1 MVTSINQT
9 FLSGL
14 FGGSSSSS
22 SDDGL
27 SALATSSTQ
36 SIQTPA
42 VRYAPTAPWTKTE
55 AAAAISQRVKDALA
69 GRKFIDESKQQLDLP
84 GASAD
89 YRRLFALYNGLATLT
104 SIAEGAGAKNLAAT
118 EATKLSKAFSRG
130 LTELTSYVNA
140 AQFEDVR
147 VIKGETNISAK
158 TTTPVRRAGTEYL
171 TPALVSGSST
181 APVAAF
187 QGDVKFNIAIKRA
200 GKDFNIAID
209 LADMG
214 GASRT
219 VATVVN
225 FINDKL
231 DDAGVDTRIL
241 ANRMPG
247 QERTTEVN
255 GKTVKLGPGPDQWG
269 LKVKVSTGEVVKFTA
284 PATAGAVYVAQ
295 DAGDPDP
302 DRNSKTNDGTTRR
315 ELMKFQTDIATVAP
329 PLQKAGEANWV
340 DGRVFSATLAPEIKA
355 VRATKTDAD
364 GSVYMLADITG
375 KVEGQDIKGDQ
386 DVALLKYDSA
396 GKLMFAR
403 TLGAAGVASGLALA
417 VSDDGKSIGVAGSVK
432 GALAGAVEGAMN
444 SGPTTTVADSFV
456 TVFDADGQEK
466 WTQRRGAKAEDEA
479 SQIAFASDG
488 TVYVAGRAK
497 SAVPGSTTIGGWDSY
512 LEAFKAD
519 AKGVIKPIF
528 TTSFGTAGSDRPAGL
543 VLDGTSIVAASVED
557 GRGVLRRFDLSG
569 GAPVL
574 TSTRDIGDLQGG
586 DIVGLALD
594 GGELV
599 IAGSTTNSAL
609 TGEAVSRGYT
619 AGMDAFAARLNADLS
634 AGGSI
639 AYYGGAGNDRATA
652 LAVSG
657 GQVWIAGSAGTDIPN
672 HAAAVGTKDGFLA
685 RLDVTTGAI
694 DWSRRFT
701 GKDKLA
707 APTSIAVDTS
717 GSSVLDR
724 IGLPKGEL
732 DLSDSQRL
740 TSASSLR
747 AGDQFTVSV
756 GGSRPKTISIEV
768 DETLDTLAQKIRR
781 ATGFQAKITVSS
793 SSDGGRYLSI
803 NPNNKRTILEFGPGS
818 ADKDALALLGI
829 AEGAIRMTEMV
840 NGKSVPADGKGM
852 LYGLG
857 LESRLNLSD
866 ETERK
871 HAIAEIGAAM
881 GKIRDAYK
889 GLRAASAPPEP
900 EAKAAVTGK
909 VPAHL
914 QAQLAN
920 YQAALQRLSGGS

>member
-1 MVTSINQT
+1 MVTGINQT

-22 SDDGL
+22 SDDGMA
-27 SALATSSTQ
+27 SLAGASSTLLP
-36 SIQTPA
+36 TPS
-42 VRYAPTAPWTKTE
+42 VRYAPTAPWTRTE
-55 AAAAISQRVKDALA
+55 AATVISQRVKDALA
-69 GRKFIDESKQQLDLP
+69 GRKFIDESKQKLDLP

-89 YRRLFALYNGLATLT
+89 YKRLFALYNGLASLM
-104 SIAEGAGAKNLAAT
+104 SVAEGAGAKNLAAT
-118 EATKLSKAFSRG
+118 EATKLSKAFGRG
-130 LTELTSYVNA
+130 LQELTSYVEA
-140 AQFEDVR
+140 AQFEELRMV
-147 VIKGETNISAK
+147 KGETNISAK
-158 TTTPVRRAGTEYL
+158 TTTPVRRNGTEYL

-187 QGDVKFNIAIKRA
+187 QGDVKFNIAVKRA
-200 GKDFNIAID
+200 GKDFDVAID

-255 GKTVKLGPGPDQWG
+255 GKKVKLGPGPDQWG
-269 LKVKVSTGEVVKFTA
+269 LKVKVSTGETVKFSA

-302 DRNSKTNDGTTRR
+302 DRNSTTNDGVTRR
-315 ELMKFQTDIATVAP
+315 ELVKFQTDIATVPP
-329 PLQKAGEANWV
+329 PLQKSGEANWV
-340 DGRVFSATLAPEIKA
+340 DGRVFSETLAPEIKA
-355 VRATKTDAD
+355 VRSTKTGAD
-364 GSVYMLADITG
+364 GSVYMLADVTG
-375 KVEGQDIKGDQ
+375 KVDGQEIKGAQ
-386 DVALLKYDSA
+386 DVALLKYDSS

-403 TLGAAGVASGLALA
+403 TLGAAGEARGLALA
-417 VSDDGKSIGVAGSVK
+417 LSDDGKSIGVAGAVK
-432 GALAGAVEGAMN
+432 GTLAGAVDGAMN
-444 SGPTTTVADSFV
+444 SGPASTVEDSFV
-456 TVFDADGQEK
+456 TVFDAEGQEQ

-479 SQIAFASDG
+479 SQIAFGADG

-497 SAVPGSTTIGGWDSY
+497 SAIPGSTTIGGWDSY

-519 AKGVIKPIF
+519 AKGVIKPVF

-543 VLDGTSIVAASVED
+543 VVDGTSVVAASVED
-557 GRGVLRRFDLSG
+557 GRAVLRRFDVSG
-569 GAPVL
+569 AAPVL
-574 TSTRDIGDLQGG
+574 MSTRDLGDLQGG
-586 DIVGLALD
+586 DIVGLARD
-594 GGELV
+594 GGQLV
-599 IAGSTTNSAL
+599 IAGSTSNSAL

-619 AGMDAFAARLNADLS
+619 AGLDTFAARLNADLS

-639 AYYGGAGNDRATA
+639 AFYGGSGNDRATA

-657 GQVWIAGSAGTDIPN
+657 GQVWIAGAAGADLPN

-685 RLDVTTGAI
+685 RLDVTAGTI

-701 GKDKLA
+701 GKDRLA

-740 TSASSLR
+740 TAASSLR

-756 GGSRPKTISIEV
+756 NGGRPKTISITG
-768 DETLDTLAQKIRR
+768 DDTLDTLAQKIRR

-793 SSDGGRYLSI
+793 SSEGGRYLSV
-803 NPNNKRTILEFGPGS
+803 NPNNKRTILEFGAGS
-818 ADKDALALLGI
+818 ADRDALELLGI

-840 NGKSVPADGKGM
+840 DGKSVPGDGKGM

-857 LESRLNLSD
+857 LESRLNLSN

-871 HAIAEIGAAM
+871 HALAEIGAAM
-881 GKIRDAYK
+881 GKVREAYK
-889 GLRAASAPPEP
+889 DLRAASAPPEP
-900 EAKAAVTGK
+900 EAKAEITGK
-909 VPAHL
+909 VPPHL
-914 QAQLAN
+914 KAQLAN
-920 YQAALQRLSGGS
+920 YQAALQRLGG